1 MGATV
6 GDGKDFAVKVGGDEK
21 SKAIDLD
28 RNKIAGSNIIGLEY
42 GDPFFLKIE
51 KTVMRQ
57 RENYYVAAFKI

>member
-51 KTVMRQ
+51 KQ
-57 RENYYVAAFKI
+57 